1 VQVQIAKA
9 CRKAILLPLV
19 EPVRH
24 CAIVCALS
32 AHPAL
37 FLMCG
42 QWLCHSMK
50 PLISGFMGFAIAGCC
65 FQPANSFLSK

>member
-19 EPVRH
+19 EPVRR

-32 AHPAL
+32 ARPAL
-37 FLMCG
+37 FLTRG
-42 QWLCHSMK
+42 QRLCHSMK
-50 PLISGFMGFAIAGCC
+50 PLISGFMGFAGAGC
-65 FQPANSFLSK
+65 SFSAR